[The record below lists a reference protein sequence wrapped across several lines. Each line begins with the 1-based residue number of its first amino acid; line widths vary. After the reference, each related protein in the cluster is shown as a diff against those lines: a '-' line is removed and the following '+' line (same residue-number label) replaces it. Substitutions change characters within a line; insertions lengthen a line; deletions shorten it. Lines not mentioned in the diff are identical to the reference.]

1 MTQEQID
8 AIQRDPEALVRF
20 VASHDF
26 ATFARYIDPKLE
38 MTNFHKVYYQILNK
52 FAHGEIKKLIIS
64 VSPQSGKSQGSSRFL
79 PAFLLGLNPDLKI
92 VIASY
97 NAEQAKSFNRDVQR
111 IINSEAYQAVF
122 PNTFLN
128 TKGAKMD
135 NVYKCNADTSEPVGH
150 RGFVR
155 GVGRGGA
162 LTGKSVDIAIL
173 DDIYKDY
180 AEANSP
186 LVRNLAFKWFSTVV
200 NTRLHNDSQEI
211 IVFTR
216 WHEDDLI
223 GRLEKGGEKIRL
235 AKCWADLENVPQD
248 TWLQI
253 NFPAIKVGDP
263 TELDPREEG
272 TALWESKH
280 SLEKLLAARQLDPV
294 QFECLYQGDPGS
306 AESRLYGQFKTYVNK
321 ADYGT
326 YIRSGCVIDVASGGN
341 DYLASICY
349 DIYRSPNTMYNEKTH
364 KYDPILYALVTDI
377 IYTQEGTDVTYVSV
391 PEQINRN
398 GAQKVFCE
406 SNSAGKIFAE
416 TISKKVRAQVEQFFT
431 SANKESKLLTNAS
444 LVTNSVVFPVGW
456 ETRWESVHHH
466 LTHFL
471 RNIKAAANDDLE
483 DALSELVL
491 REIAPCNIKPYRR
504 MSRGIKRGN

>member
-1 MTQEQID
+1 MTQEQINLFSSNPD
-8 AIQRDPEALVRF
+8 LLVRY
-20 VASHDF
+20 VASQRLLNF
-26 ATFARYIDPKLE
+26 VRYINPKYE
-38 MTNFHKVYYQILNK
+38 VTNFHKVYTEVLDR
-52 FAHGEIKKLIIS
+52 FAHQQIKKLIIS
-64 VSPQSGKSQGSSRFL
+64 CPPQHGKSEISSRMLPSFL
-79 PAFLLGLNPDLKI
+79 MGLNPDLKI

-162 LTGKSVDIAIL
+162 LTGKSVDVLIL
-173 DDIYKDY
+173 DDVYKDY

-186 LVRNLAFKWFSTVV
+186 LVRNLAWKWWVTVCR
-200 NTRLHNDSQEI
+200 TRLHNDSQEI

-216 WHEDDLI
+216 WHEDDII
-223 GRLEKGGEKIRL
+223 GKLEKSGEKVRVL
-235 AKCWADLENVPQD
+235 RTWEDMEDVPQD
-248 TWLQI
+248 TWLQL
-253 NFPAIKVGDP
+253 NFPALHIGEP
-263 TELDPREEG
+263 TELDPRQEG
-272 TALWESKH
+272 EPLWAEKH
-280 SLEKLLAARQLDPV
+280 SKEKLLAARQLDPV
-294 QFECLYQGDPGS
+294 QFEALYQGDPGS
-306 AESRLYGQFKTYVNK
+306 AESRLYGEFKTYVAK
-321 ADYGT
+321 SDYGT

-341 DYLASICY
+341 DFLASICY

-444 LVTNSVVFPVGW
+444 LVTNSVIFPVGW
-456 ETRWESVHHH
+456 ETRWEKAHYHI
-466 LTHFL
+466 THFL
-471 RNIKAAANDDLE
+471 RNIKAASNDDLE

-491 REIAPCNIKPYRR
+491 REIAPCNLKPYRSMR
-504 MSRGIKRGN
+504 RGIRRGN